1 VNGSVLYKQMLA
13 WMLYGEILD
22 PFDEFFIKR
31 DDSKRPG
38 SSSATLQQNEH
49 HHEAS
54 GVPSDAFRW
63 QRQFS
68 MDLNAVPT
76 LYFPPAVAEKV
87 FFIGKAV
94 HILSL
99 SNELTPAEAHEIAR
113 IMSQVAQRREFD
125 ALVLEQA
132 VERIRVE
139 IARRLHDL
147 VVVRSG
153 FARFLEMLKDFFL
166 LTRGEIFHAFIERSF
181 LQMLQKPTSKSEDDI
196 NYGMWQP
203 TVREFTPTVGVSDKV
218 DQTSAWVQRFRLKV
232 RHRLECFCLCSTD
245 MHLTNSLLLACVAI
259 RVNSSHSRHLC
270 SADSRRQTTW
280 CCLGS
285 FEAGETARV
294 WSSRRRLR
302 PE

>member
-1 VNGSVLYKQMLA
+1 MTHSILYKQMLA

-31 DDSKRPG
+31 KANKSADGPD
-38 SSSATLQQNEH
+38 ATLQRK
-49 HHEAS
+49 EARHS
-54 GVPSDAFRW
+54 SSNALSDALLW

-87 FFIGKAV
+87 FFVGKAV

-99 SNELTPAEAHEIAR
+99 SSEFAPTDAHEIAR
-113 IMSQVAQRREFD
+113 IMSEVAQRREFD
-125 ALVLEQA
+125 ALALEQA

-153 FARFLEMLKDFFL
+153 FARFLETLKDFFF

-181 LQMLQKPTSKSEDDI
+181 PLMLQKPTSKSEDDI
-196 NYGMWQP
+196 NYGIWQP
-203 TVREFTPTVGVSDKV
+203 TIREFTPNLGNNDGD
-218 DQTSAWVQRFRLKV
+218 DQASAWVQRFRLKV
-232 RHRLECFCLCSTD
+232 CAWWEVSLRLVLVAD
-245 MHLTNSLLLACVAI
+245 LTP
-259 RVNSSHSRHLC
+259 RVC
-270 SADSRRQTTW
+270 
-280 CCLGS
+280 
-285 FEAGETARV
+285 
-294 WSSRRRLR
+294 
-302 PE
+302 

>member
-1 VNGSVLYKQMLA
+1 
-13 WMLYGEILD
+13 MLYGEVLD

-31 DDSKRPG
+31 GDSNTPG
-38 SSSATLQQNEH
+38 PSAVTLEQKEQRY
-49 HHEAS
+49 EA
-54 GVPSDAFRW
+54 GDAPSDALRW

-99 SNELTPAEAHEIAR
+99 SDEFAPAEAHEIAR

-125 ALVLEQA
+125 ALALEQA
-132 VERIRVE
+132 VERVRVE

-166 LTRGEIFHAFIERSF
+166 LTRGEVFHAFIERSF
-181 LQMLQKPTSKSEDDI
+181 SQMLQKPTSKSEDDI

-203 TVREFTPTVGVSDKV
+203 TVREFTPTAGTSDSG
-218 DQTSAWVQRFRLKV
+218 DQPSAWAQRFRLKV
-232 RHRLECFCLCSTD
+232 HNRLILSLLLD
-245 MHLTNSLLLACVAI
+245 MALTNSFLLACVAI
-259 RVNSSHSRHLC
+259 RESSSRSRHSC
-270 SADSRRQTTW
+270 SADSRRPTTW
-280 CCLGS
+280 CWLDSC
-285 FEAGETARV
+285 EAGGTERV
-294 WSSRRRLR
+294 WSSRRRLLPAWPR
-302 PE
+302 RRRYQAT